1 MMAAKRWRPDLMI
14 AQAKRRDQTERELQ
28 AMRRNPSRWRRV
40 WNRIAVQPASQ
51 Q

>member
-1 MMAAKRWRPDLMI
+1 MMAAKRWRPDLLIM
-14 AQAKRRDQTERELQ
+14 QARRRENTERELQ
-28 AMRRNPSRWRRV
+28 AMHRHPSRWRRV